1 MAAFGEATDIDTE
14 PPSPEE
20 NPNAEV
26 PEASE
31 KNSEAK

>member
-1 MAAFGEATDIDTE
+1 MAAFGDATDVDTE

-20 NPNAEV
+20 TPNAEV
-26 PEASE
+26 PKDSE